1 MSRLMYLPKKVL
13 VVLVLLVPLT
23 SCYVPDQFEAEIRFS
38 QAGAYG
44 LGFEGELTWAPL
56 FGQIARGDLTAEE
69 TAAQQTG
76 FLQELQNTR
85 GVQRVTSLGRGQFD
99 VVYDRT
105 GVLTKTAHLVFVKR
119 NAAIFELRADADGT
133 VRITGAGASASQA
146 DQLEALRLTSRGLF
160 RVVTDAQVLD
170 HNAQRVSPGG
180 RGFTRYDWQIDGFRG
195 SRPRLTLTLGRDL
208 PTS

>member
-1 MSRLMYLPKKVL
+1 MTSTFLRRATVAC
-13 VVLVLLVPLT
+13 LVLLALS
-23 SCYVPDQFEAEIRFS
+23 SCYVPDNYEAEIRFS
-38 QAGAYG
+38 RAGAYG

-56 FGQIARGDLTAEE
+56 YGQSVRGDLTAEE
-69 TAAQQTG
+69 IATQQQG
-76 FLQELQNTR
+76 FLEELRNTR

-119 NAAIFELRADADGT
+119 NAAIFELRADSDGT
-133 VRITGAGASASQA
+133 VRITGAGASSSQA
-146 DQLEALRLTSRGLF
+146 DQLEALPLTSRGLF
-160 RVVTDAQVLD
+160 RVVTDARVLD

-180 RGFTRYDWQIDGFRG
+180 RGFTRYDWQLNGFRG
-195 SRPRLTLTLGRDL
+195 QRPRLTLTLEREL